1 MPRTQKQQLLPSLRG
16 LKGGNSMEPSK
27 RAGPETYALE
37 DTLPTKRFAKRPLYL
52 QVRDAIAQRI
62 VSGEWKPNRIIPN
75 ESELARQFGVSS
87 GTMRKA
93 LDLAESEHLLTRR
106 QGWGTSVNDQSSGE
120 QAARYSNIRN
130 RDGKRIVGDVEVLEI
145 LETTANERDG
155 RRLRRRTQERVHRIR
170 RVWSVQGKPYMVED
184 VVMPA
189 KMFPGLATREDASLH
204 LAALAQRF
212 GVLLGDGEER
222 ITVNSVAP
230 DVAEA
235 LQVEAG
241 TTVMRLDRVVCTLN
255 GVPAEWRLAQ
265 CLMEEGRHYLTKF
278 R

>member
-1 MPRTQKQQLLPSLRG
+1 
-16 LKGGNSMEPSK
+16 MEPSK

-37 DTLPTKRFAKRPLYL
+37 DTLPTKRFATRPLYL

-130 RDGKRIVGDVEVLEI
+130 RDGKRIVGNVEVLEI

-155 RRLRRRTQERVHRIR
+155 TRLRRRTQERVHRIR

-189 KMFPGLATREDASLH
+189 KMFPGPRDTGRRIPAPGRIG
-204 LAALAQRF
+204 AAIRRSARRRRGAHHSQQCGARCRR
-212 GVLLGDGEER
+212 GV
-222 ITVNSVAP
+222 
-230 DVAEA
+230 
-235 LQVEAG
+235 AG
-241 TTVMRLDRVVCTLN
+241 RSRDDRH
-255 GVPAEWRLAQ
+255 AA
-265 CLMEEGRHYLTKF
+265 
-278 R
+278 